1 MKGEIRMRKDGI
13 WQLFSHPK
21 AENTGENRDLNP
33 VVVWIIVGAILFLII
48 SSFWG
53 ESKEKPKP
61 EESQIMEVW
70 EIEIDTYVEKLEE
83 RLKETLQKISGTGQV
98 SVFIN
103 IEDSGERVLA
113 ADRSQKNQED
123 VDDAVEASRT
133 EEESHVILWEQ
144 DGAETPYVVKERFPI
159 PTGVLVV
166 AEGAADAE
174 VRQEIYEAV
183 RAIFGL
189 PAHRIKITN

>member
-13 WQLFSHPK
+13 WQLLSHPK
-21 AENTGENRDLNP
+21 AESPGENRDLNP
-33 VVVWIIVGAILFLII
+33 VVVWIIIGAILFLII

-61 EESQIMEVW
+61 KESQVMEVR
-70 EIEIDTYVEKLEE
+70 EMEIDSYVEKLEE

-113 ADRSQKNQED
+113 SDRSQKNQED
-123 VDDAVEASRT
+123 VDDAVEASRM